1 MKPIRNIAQVGEDIE
16 IWFTTLIFPNDV
28 QMSLV
33 EIQQNG
39 TQINSMQQSFKWSS
53 FKDILYIM
61 LKKESSGNLNFI
73 FKLIT
78 RVKNEDFYF
87 CSETERNEIINI
99 LVTQNLLNPDLF
111 PDNSN
116 LRVYERLYSE
126 QAIIKKY

>member
-1 MKPIRNIAQVGEDIE
+1 
-16 IWFTTLIFPNDV
+16 
-28 QMSLV
+28 
-33 EIQQNG
+33 
-39 TQINSMQQSFKWSS
+39 
-53 FKDILYIM
+53 M

-78 RVKNEDFYF
+78 RVKNE
-87 CSETERNEIINI
+87 ETERNEIINI